1 VRANATDWQPL
12 VKWVKWGEMASA
24 RLGKEKRKNVF
35 DSPTLRGFRT
45 AVAPPPPPPP
55 PSVVGGV
62 AACAA
67 APALASS
74 AWAWLRR
81 RIDRR
86 DVDSFVAE
94 NEPEP
99 PAEKEEEE
107 EEALGG
113 GASASKKF
121 FFSMSR

>member
-1 VRANATDWQPL
+1 MGAAATDWQPL
-12 VKWVKWGEMASA
+12 VKRPAHASRSDINTA
-24 RLGKEKRKNVF
+24 F

-45 AVAPPPPPPP
+45 AVPPPPPPP
-55 PSVVGGV
+55 PLPPPPPSVCGV

-74 AWAWLRR
+74 AWALLRL

-86 DVDSFVAE
+86 DVDSVVAE

-107 EEALGG
+107 EAAAGALGG